1 MAKFTKL
8 IKDGSGGDTRDYR
21 ILGARLETYGA
32 TMLAAVCKDESG
44 TTYDFTLGN
53 VIQSDYS
60 YKGFVAVPVGTKVA
74 FLVNGQGTTENTVS
88 SETLGGTLVSA
99 TRTYSDYYEITEDVL
114 DLVFY
119 TSTET
124 GSGGAN

>member
-8 IKDGSGGDTRDYR
+8 IKDGSGGDARDYR
-21 ILGARLETYGA
+21 ILGAKLITTNAG
-32 TMLAAVCKDESG
+32 MIAAVCKDESG

-53 VIQSDYS
+53 VIQSNYS

-74 FLVNGQGTTENTVS
+74 FLVNGQGTTENTVR
-88 SETLGGTLVSA
+88 SEKLGGTLVSA

-119 TSTET
+119 TATSE